1 MWCCVA
7 ELLRNIR
14 TQVLIKLIKPYT
26 RIHIPF
32 ISKVS
37 THDQNNILHSQLIFY
52 LYFFIFRQSFDL
64 YWNPISHISLNKIA
78 ELEEG
83 TMKITHVQSQVIDFK
98 ICSGFPGLVIWELSM
113 CQTCRM
119 ICYTEPSRKF
129 SFQTVCLHYGKFL
142 KKMPGSWFD
151 KPSVNHL
158 PPSHSWQ
165 SQSGEEWKYLFHEEK
180 LWILFLAVLSM
191 KCSLQFS
198 CNWCYSSYANLSGGH
213 RFSFQTNCWV
223 SQWSSHLNQTCI
235 YQ

>member
-151 KPSVNHL
+151 KAVCQSPST
-158 PPSHSWQ
+158 
-165 SQSGEEWKYLFHEEK
+165 FT
-180 LWILFLAVLSM
+180 FLTKSVRRRVKISFPWRKALNSVPC
-191 KCSLQFS
+191 CSF
-198 CNWCYSSYANLSGGH
+198 NEM
-213 RFSFQTNCWV
+213 
-223 SQWSSHLNQTCI
+223 
-235 YQ
+235 